1 MNIEIIYEDA
11 QIIVVNKPS
20 NLLTIANLKN
30 KTDNL
35 YHYLSLYVK
44 QKNKMNKVFI
54 VHRLD
59 FQTSG
64 LIVFAKSF
72 KVKEELQKLF
82 ETGQVIRKY
91 QAITTNKP
99 PKETDVL
106 INYLVIDKFGNV
118 FNSTKNHPNA
128 KKAITKYKF
137 IKKVKEG
144 YLLDIEIITGRKN
157 QIRIALA
164 NINCPIVN
172 DSKYSKQKGKRMY
185 LRSYLLDITKFNKDY
200 LFKINGFY

>member
-106 INYLVIDKFGNV
+106 INYLVIDK
-118 FNSTKNHPNA
+118 
-128 KKAITKYKF
+128 YKF

-144 YLLDIEIITGRKN
+144 YLLDIEIRTGRKN